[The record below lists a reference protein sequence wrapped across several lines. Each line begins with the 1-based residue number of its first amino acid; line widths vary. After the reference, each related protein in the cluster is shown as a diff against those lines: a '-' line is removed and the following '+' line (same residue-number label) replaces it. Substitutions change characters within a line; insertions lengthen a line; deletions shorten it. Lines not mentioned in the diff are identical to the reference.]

1 MSSTN
6 YEQHHTSAVDQAE
19 RELAEQQRL
28 YDLNMPSARSVDA
41 THPRER
47 VLSDAKA
54 HLKTTKAALV
64 RFRKL
69 DHEGMSVRIA
79 ELRAS
84 ASRERVLE
92 AVAEIRPKLVAAALL
107 RLDAWVHLVKMD
119 QAFRDRVRE
128 AQGLENQL
136 LGTDKTVNFHTQ
148 PGFGEFKL
156 RLDLDDVLAELERLV
171 DSSDVNPLRAALKR
185 DERGK
190 LLVNGIQAREALSL
204 AGL

>member
-1 MSSTN
+1 MHSEN
-6 YEQHHTSAVDQAE
+6 YEQHHTNAVDHAE
-19 RELAEQQRL
+19 RELIEQQRL
-28 YDLNMPSARSVDA
+28 YDLNMPSARNADA

-47 VLSDAKA
+47 ALEDAKA
-54 HLKTTKAALV
+54 HLKAMKGNLA

-69 DHEGMSVRIA
+69 DHENMAARIA

-84 ASRERVLE
+84 ASREHVIE
-92 AVAEIRPKLVAAALL
+92 SVAEVRPKLVAAALL
-107 RLDAWVHLVKMD
+107 RLEAWVHLVKMD

-128 AQGLENQL
+128 AQLLENQL

-156 RLDLDDVLAELERLV
+156 RLDLDDVLAEIERLV
-171 DSSDVNPLRAALKR
+171 DSGDVNPLRAALKR

-190 LLVNGIQAREALSL
+190 LTINGMQPREALSL
-204 AGL
+204 AGI